1 MRRAKKKAF
10 RRMVCIP
17 FRSEEELALLDIA
30 ADDFDTTI
38 GEFLRLAMY
47 DRIEKF
53 SSIDIKA
60 KSRDVLQR
68 SKASKYIASDTKDL
82 I

>member
-1 MRRAKKKAF
+1 
-10 RRMVCIP
+10 MVCIP

-53 SSIDIKA
+53 SGIDIKA

-68 SKASKYIASDTKDL
+68 AKASKHIVNDTKDL